1 MGGEKLMYDR
11 ILVPLD
17 GSPLAEQVLPYVTRI
32 SLGLGIPIHLM
43 QILHTVSEEMA
54 DPIHGLY
61 RSSITQGMHDESMD
75 YLNSVKRRTPG
86 ADITCESYEGNVAS
100 MIIEEADKTP
110 DSLVAMTTHGRSGVT
125 RWLLGSITDNVL
137 HHTKNPMLVVR
148 GDHVGDAELNTN
160 LDTIIVPVDG
170 SPLAE
175 GVLPHVA
182 VLANALNLKVTLLRA
197 AATADEFSA
206 VTGYRRLDG
215 VSGMHFQNFEE
226 MARDAGNQAIDYLK
240 GLEDTLRKQGVA
252 EVNHRVSH
260 GSAAHVIVEAALE
273 TPDNLVA
280 MTTHGRSG
288 PARWTLGSVT
298 DRVVR
303 HSGDPVLVIRTG

>member
-1 MGGEKLMYDR
+1 MYDR

-43 QILHTVSEEMA
+43 QVLHTVSEEMT
-54 DPIHGLY
+54 DPVHGLY
-61 RSSITQGMHDESMD
+61 RSSITQGMHDQSMD
-75 YLNSVKRRTPG
+75 YLKSVKRRTPG
-86 ADITCESYEGNVAS
+86 AEITCESYEGNVGS
-100 MIIEEADKTP
+100 KIIEEADKTP
-110 DSLVAMTTHGRSGVT
+110 DSWVAMSTHGRSGVT
-125 RWLLGSITDNVL
+125 RWLMGSITDNVL
-137 HHTKNPMLVVR
+137 HHTKNPMLIVR
-148 GDHVGDAELNTN
+148 GKNDGDAELNSN
-160 LDTIIVPVDG
+160 LDMIIVPVDG

-175 GVLPHVA
+175 GVLPHVE

-197 AATADEFSA
+197 AATAEEFSA

-226 MARDAGNQAIDYLK
+226 MAHDAGNQATDYLK

-288 PARWTLGSVT
+288 AARWTLGSVT